1 MRGSRHRHLYAHGL
15 CSCGQRQVSGTTKPD
30 EAVGEAVEQALLHG
44 LFPEP
49 VLRRT
54 LLKSVGAATVLGA
67 LSALLPLE
75 TLKAIAQ
82 DKGPLEKAKINVGF
96 LPITCAAPI
105 IYGETLGHYGK
116 QGLEVALQKIAGIG
130 LIRDKMINGELD
142 VSQQVMPVALTMTAG
157 VGGTTQS
164 IKVLTICNQ
173 NGNSLVLAN
182 KHKDNRDPA
191 KWKGFKFAVPFEQSH
206 QAMQLRN
213 YLAAHGLDPDQ
224 DVGYRVIPPTEY
236 FSSLRTGNIDGF
248 FGGEPGGQRAVY
260 EGVGFI
266 HAISRDLWNGHPCC
280 SVTAAES
287 WIKQHPN
294 TFMAFYR
301 AIIAASLHVS
311 DKKNREGMA
320 KVLAQP
326 QYLNAPEVVLEQVIV
341 GRYADGLG
349 NIKTAE
355 DRVDYQPF
363 PHYSAAVWLL
373 TQLRRWN
380 IIKEDMDYKALAQQ
394 VMLAT
399 DAAKIMRE
407 MGANPPAADF
417 GKETILGQVFD
428 SSKPDEYLKSVRKPS

>member
-1 MRGSRHRHLYAHGL
+1 MSKLMHRHDFSRGL
-15 CSCGQRQVSGTTKPD
+15 CGCGERGFAASGSEEQTT
-30 EAVGEAVEQALLHG
+30 AAAVEQALLHG
-44 LFPEP
+44 LFPDP
-49 VLRRT
+49 IDRRAI
-54 LLKSVGAATVLGA
+54 LKSVSAATILGA
-67 LSALLPLE
+67 LSSILPLDD
-75 TLKAIAQ
+75 LKAIAQ
-82 DKGPLEKAKINVGF
+82 EKAPLEKTKLNVGF
-96 LPITCAAPI
+96 LPITCAAPLI
-105 IYGETLGHYGK
+105 FGETLGHYSK
-116 QGLEVALQKIAGIG
+116 QGLEVALQKIAGIA
-130 LIRDKMINGELD
+130 LIRDKMISGELD

-182 KHKDNRDPA
+182 KHKDNRDPRN
-191 KWKGFKFAVPFEQSH
+191 WKGFKFAIPFEQSH

-224 DVGYRVIPPTEY
+224 DVGYRIIPPTEY

-280 SVTAAES
+280 SVTAPES
-287 WIKQHPN
+287 WIKQNPN

-326 QYLNAPEVVLEQVIV
+326 QYLNAPEVVIEQVIT

-349 NIKTAE
+349 NIKTAD

-363 PHYSAAVWLL
+363 PHYSAAVWLM

-380 IIKEDMDYKALAQQ
+380 IVKDDIDYKALAQQ

-399 DAAKIMRE
+399 DAAKIMKE
-407 MGANPPAADF
+407 MGVQAPDGGF
-417 GKETILGQVFD
+417 GKEIILGKEFD
-428 SSKPDEYLKSVRKPS
+428 SSRPEEYLKSVRKPT